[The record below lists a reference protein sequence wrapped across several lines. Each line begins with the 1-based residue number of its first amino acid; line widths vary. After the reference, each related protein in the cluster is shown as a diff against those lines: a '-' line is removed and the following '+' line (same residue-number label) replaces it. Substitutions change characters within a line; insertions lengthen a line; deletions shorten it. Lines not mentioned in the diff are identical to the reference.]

1 MLLRVA
7 LLFAV
12 SATLN
17 SQFEDRPYFSVSSGQ
32 TFGSEAKPSVQLSAF
47 GLKAVRIRVYRV
59 NDAVQFMR
67 GMPDAHQFGGAYRH
81 GSGKMTPLERLHSWK
96 RDLRRDIR
104 RDLRSQFTEAPSAH
118 LHWGEK
124 KKPAHPEKAAYFAE
138 APVLNE
144 QQLVLSFMQ
153 SVIATENRWDSQKVE
168 IPVRSKG
175 LYLVEVV
182 KRETCV
188 RTPSWWSPIS

>member
-1 MLLRVA
+1 MLLRVV

-124 KKPAHPEKAAYFAE
+124 EETRTPGEGRLLCGSSGIERTAACALVHAVGYSNRESLGFAE
-138 APVLNE
+138 
-144 QQLVLSFMQ
+144 
-153 SVIATENRWDSQKVE
+153 
-168 IPVRSKG
+168 G
-175 LYLVEVV
+175 
-182 KRETCV
+182 
-188 RTPSWWSPIS
+188 